1 MSKQLKTTIT
11 KRFANQVTG
20 GLGKPSK
27 MPGTAYGIPAAECI
41 TGSKLRKVPGSTC
54 SDCYALKGRYAFAN
68 VVNAEYLRLDR
79 VQQALDDHAFRAVY
93 VDCFAFLLSKV
104 DWHRWHDAG
113 DLQSV
118 EHFEL
123 IVEICLASPGTRHW
137 LPTREY
143 KIVKDWLKLGNVI
156 PANLCVRFSAHMV
169 DGPAP
174 NVYALPGVTT
184 SGVTTSTPG
193 NCHAQ
198 TSGSGHCDDCRACWD
213 RTVEHVN
220 YKLH

>member
-41 TGSKLRKVPGSTC
+41 TGSKLRKVAGSTC
-54 SDCYALKGRYAFAN
+54 SDCYALKNRYVMPN
-68 VVNAEYLRLDR
+68 VATAQYLRLDR

-143 KIVKDWLKLGNVI
+143 KIVRDWLKLGNVI

-184 SGVTTSTPG
+184 SGVTTSTAG

-213 RTVEHVN
+213 RNVGHVN

>member
-1 MSKQLKTTIT
+1 MMYKLGCVLAITPVRFTTFSGNIMSKQLKTTIT
-11 KRFANQVTG
+11 KSFANQVTG

-41 TGSKLRKVPGSTC
+41 TGSKLRKVAGSTC

-93 VDCFAFLLSKV
+93 VDCFAFLLLKV

-118 EHFEL
+118 EHFD
-123 IVEICLASPGTRHW
+123 GWR
-137 LPTREY
+137 
-143 KIVKDWLKLGNVI
+143 
-156 PANLCVRFSAHMV
+156 CV
-169 DGPAP
+169 
-174 NVYALPGVTT
+174 
-184 SGVTTSTPG
+184 
-193 NCHAQ
+193 
-198 TSGSGHCDDCRACWD
+198 
-213 RTVEHVN
+213 
-220 YKLH
+220 LHS